1 MPSASDRAR
10 LLVAGASWYGH
21 TLLSEARSFVHRIRM
36 LSRKMN
42 HCCEPIDLG
51 PMFEES
57 PQNDFLYFHR
67 PLHRGLRVGEHATHA
82 LLLSPP
88 EKRTHHVLSQPD
100 ISCANDT
107 QAELGL
113 THLGSRGTLAR
124 LDVLRSNANSTV
136 GESLGK
142 KMARGT
148 VLNDRMET
156 LLREYS

>member
-57 PQNDFLYFHR
+57 RTGEIVPCKTTTARMQYIEFL
-67 PLHRGLRVGEHATHA
+67 
-82 LLLSPP
+82 
-88 EKRTHHVLSQPD
+88 
-100 ISCANDT
+100 
-107 QAELGL
+107 
-113 THLGSRGTLAR
+113 LAR
-124 LDVLRSNANSTV
+124 FPWASDADILLALD
-136 GESLGK
+136 GWDH
-142 KMARGT
+142 GT
-148 VLNDRMET
+148 REFLHTEGSGDMREAET
-156 LLREYS
+156 MKLQVK